1 MRRLLLVL
9 LASLLSA
16 LLTVPTLRAQD
27 PPTPAPAAGALDP
40 TTAQA
45 LDRLAVVLAE
55 KRLARDRA
63 AAAAGTADPALDAE
77 IRQLSWQFAAL
88 AARFDVQGF
97 EAPPQGKFDLQ
108 QELEQLIRPLLRML
122 KDATAEP
129 RQVADLKARL
139 EQVQQR
145 HAQAARAARGVER
158 TRDALPPE
166 SPARAEAEREL
177 QQRWA
182 PIIGTLRDEMLVL
195 QANLGQ
201 LQEGKRSLL
210 ETATG
215 SVKNFLNSSGTS
227 LVLSVLVFLSVF
239 FGLRFVVDLLLRR
252 RRRDRGFSLRLLEV
266 VLRLLIVAAA
276 IAATLVVPYARDDFL
291 LLAIGIVFLLG
302 AGWVLVRM
310 APQFVEQVRLLL
322 NVGGVREGERILVD
336 GLPFQV
342 TALRFYTRLEN
353 PDLQGGA
360 LRVPVQFLIGRRSR
374 QSAPDE
380 PWFPTRVGDVVL
392 LQDGTFGPVRVQT
405 PETVVVEHL
414 GAPRSL
420 PTSLFLQQA
429 PRNLSRGFVLDVT
442 LPLGREPMRELDPE
456 ALAEIEQELLAAARV
471 GRSPDVVRAL
481 SLQFQQITPNG
492 CELLLLANCSGTLAA
507 EYFLL
512 RRLLQQTF
520 VQACA
525 RRGWALPAPAVT
537 ALLPGSDGTQSA

>member
-1 MRRLLLVL
+1 MRRSLLVL
-9 LASLLSA
+9 LACLLSG
-16 LLTVPTLRAQD
+16 LLTVPTVRAQD
-27 PPTPAPAAGALDP
+27 PPTPTPAAGALDP

-63 AAAAGTADPALDAE
+63 IAAEAADPALDAE

-145 HAQAARAARGVER
+145 HRQAAQAARGVER

-177 QQRWA
+177 RQRWA
-182 PIIGTLRDEMLVL
+182 PIISTLRDEMLVL

-266 VLRLLIVAAA
+266 VLRLLVVLAAV
-276 IAATLVVPYARDDFL
+276 AATLVVPYARDDFL

-322 NVGGVREGERILVD
+322 NIGGVREGERILVD

-353 PDLQGGA
+353 PELQGGA

-380 PWFPTRVGDVVL
+380 PWFPTRVGDIVL

-420 PTSLFLQQA
+420 PTAAFLQQA

-442 LPLGREPMRELDPE
+442 LPLGREPMRELQPE
-456 ALAEIEQELLAAARV
+456 ALAGLEHELLQAAVARGTPAAV
-471 GRSPDVVRAL
+471 RSLRV
-481 SLQFQQITPNG
+481 QFQQVTPNG
-492 CELLLLANCSGTLAA
+492 CELLLLATCGGELAA
-507 EYFLL
+507 DYYAL
-512 RRLLQQTF
+512 RRGIQQAF

>member
-1 MRRLLLVL
+1 MRRLLLLL
-9 LASLLSA
+9 LACLLSG
-16 LLTVPTLRAQD
+16 LLIVPTVRAQD
-27 PPTPAPAAGALDP
+27 PPTQTPAAGALDP

-63 AAAAGTADPALDAE
+63 TAAGTADPTLDTE

-97 EAPPQGKFDLQ
+97 EAPQQGKFDLQ

-177 QQRWA
+177 RQRWA
-182 PIIGTLRDEMLVL
+182 PIIGSLRDEMLVL

-201 LQEGKRSLL
+201 LQEGKRSLV

-252 RRRDRGFSLRLLEV
+252 RRAARGFSLRLLEV
-266 VLRLLIVAAA
+266 VLRLLVVLAAV
-276 IAATLVVPYARDDFL
+276 AATLVVPYARDDFL

-322 NVGGVREGERILVD
+322 NIGGVREGERILVD

-342 TALRFYTRLEN
+342 TALRFYTRLDN

-380 PWFPTRVGDVVL
+380 PWFPTRVGDIVL

-420 PTSLFLQQA
+420 PTAAFLQQA

-442 LPLGREPMRELDPE
+442 LPLGREPMRELQPD
-456 ALAEIEQELLAAARV
+456 ALAGLEHELLQAAVAR
-471 GRSPDVVRAL
+471 RSPDAVR
-481 SLQFQQITPNG
+481 SLRVQFQQVTPNG
-492 CELLLLANCSGTLAA
+492 CELLLLATCGGELAA
-507 EYFLL
+507 DYYAL
-512 RRLLQQTF
+512 RRGLQQAF

-537 ALLPGSDGTQSA
+537 ALLPGGDGTQSA